1 MTETGQTLIAVSVIG
16 QLYLLS
22 HFADETGIGIQQ
34 LLVKAE
40 CVLRKCKKFVNFIL
54 H

>member
-22 HFADETGIGIQQ
+22 HFADEKGIGIQQ
-34 LLVKAE
+34 LKAE
-40 CVLRKCKKFVNFIL
+40 CILQKCKKFVNFIL